1 MPMAYLLNQSA
12 RCSDIP
18 NSLPPK
24 STPASSTKQSATR
37 WTNSPPNSAAQVLAS
52 MVTMNNRLFNPY
64 GLLLSGPYLPNI
76 PSMCYLNIVLIYHC
90 VVKSSID
97 FYMTKKS
104 LDLLDWHT
112 LVNRHRRKSSPK
124 FVRMNLW

>member
-1 MPMAYLLNQSA
+1 
-12 RCSDIP
+12 
-18 NSLPPK
+18 
-24 STPASSTKQSATR
+24 
-37 WTNSPPNSAAQVLAS
+37 
-52 MVTMNNRLFNPY
+52 
-64 GLLLSGPYLPNI
+64 
-76 PSMCYLNIVLIYHC
+76 MCYLNIVLIYHC